1 METVVSG
8 VVGKMRWYFDRLLAM
23 SVPEVGHRLHE
34 LLKRRVSALR
44 TFESAKLVVETA
56 VLPAFSIDRD
66 RLLDVSDD
74 VLAIWRSVAPRAG
87 APGAF
92 LALGHTFPIS
102 AGIDWHRDPE
112 TGRSWPKDTYCFDID
127 YRHTRLFGDVKLV
140 WELNRLQF
148 VPILAALSVVDGDRR
163 HADLALDLIERWIDD
178 NPPYKGINW
187 VSGIELALR
196 AVSILLTIGIVGREN
211 IPMPLARKIAQ
222 TLAAHTYWLER
233 FPSRYSS
240 ANNHLIAEQAA
251 LFVLGTLSADRAGR
265 EWAEAARRLLMAEV
279 DRQIHD
285 DGVGAEQSPTYTA
298 FTCEWYLLAFLV
310 AEQVG
315 RPFPRETLERVG
327 HAGEWLRWLLDE
339 GGHHPRIGDDD
350 EGRVV
355 GSGVGQEPC
364 YVASVLDLMA
374 GVLRRSDLAVA
385 FGSPQL
391 RNLCFWS
398 AVGAASSP
406 VGLRIF
412 EQGGYTVWRRQLGG
426 RDALAVLDHGP
437 LGYLA
442 IAAHGHADALSL
454 TLHLDG
460 QPVLVDAG
468 TYLYHAGGAMRDRLR
483 GTAVHNTLC
492 VDGVNQSQIASA
504 FNWRRKAQSR
514 LVSADEGRDESQCV
528 TAQHDGYR
536 HAYGLMC
543 ERTVCVDDNGLTVAD
558 SLIGSEKGSPSVSS
572 IRIGF
577 LLHPD
582 CQAEISGSLVVVR
595 RGGHVLM
602 RLIANADLDP
612 ELEDAEYSPAFGVLQ
627 RTTRIVFA
635 ASNVAMRQFCIRI
648 DIVSPDAPMIDAGSR
663 LQPSEHEIGRELRDH
678 AGAIL
683 S

>member
-1 METVVSG
+1 MSG
-8 VVGKMRWYFDRLLAM
+8 AIGKMRWYFDRLLAM
-23 SVPEVGHRLHE
+23 SIPEVGHRLHE
-34 LLKRRVSALR
+34 LLKRRVSAFR
-44 TFESAKLVVETA
+44 TFEPKGLGNQAV
-56 VLPAFSIDRD
+56 VLPALPIDRD
-66 RLLDVSDD
+66 RLLKVSDD
-74 VLAIWRSVAPRAG
+74 VLAVWRSIAPRG
-87 APGAF
+87 NTPGAF
-92 LALGHTFPIS
+92 SALGHTFPIS
-102 AGIDWHRDPE
+102 AEIDWHRDPE

-127 YRHTRLFGDVKLV
+127 YRHNRLFGDVKLA

-148 VPILAALSVVDGDRR
+148 VPILAALSVVDGNRL
-163 HADLALDLIERWIDD
+163 HADLALDLIDRWIDE

-196 AVSILLTIGIVGREN
+196 AVSILLTIGIIGREN
-211 IPMPLARKIAQ
+211 IPAPLARKIAQ
-222 TLAAHTYWLER
+222 SLAAHTYWLER

-251 LFVLGTLSADRAGR
+251 LFILGTLSADKAGQDRAD
-265 EWAEAARRLLMAEV
+265 AARLLLIEEAK
-279 DRQIHD
+279 RQIHD

-310 AEQVG
+310 AEQAG
-315 RPFPRETLERVG
+315 RPFPRETLERIG
-327 HAGEWLRWLLDE
+327 YAGECLRWFIDE
-339 GGHHPRIGDDD
+339 EGHHPRIGDDD

-355 GSGVGQEPC
+355 GSGIGQEPF

-374 GVLRRSDLAVA
+374 VALRRSDLTVA

-391 RNLCFWS
+391 RNLCFGP
-398 AVGAASSP
+398 AVGASPSP

-426 RDALAVLDHGP
+426 HDALAVLDHGP

-492 VDGVNQSQIASA
+492 VDGADQSQIAGA

-514 LVSADEGRDESQCV
+514 LVSIDEGRDGTQRI

-536 HAYGLMC
+536 DVYGVMC
-543 ERTVCVDDNGLTVAD
+543 ERTVCVDDNSLTVAD
-558 SLIGSEKGSPSVSS
+558 ALIDLGKGSKSVTS

-582 CQAEISGSLVVVR
+582 CEAEIEGPLVVVR
-595 RGGHVLM
+595 RGEQPLM
-602 RLIANADLDP
+602 RLVANPDLKP
-612 ELEDAEYSPAFGVLQ
+612 ELEDAEYSPAFGILQ

-635 ASNVAMRQFCIRI
+635 ACDAAMRQFSIRI
-648 DIVSPDAPMIDAGSR
+648 DVVSSDTPIIDAESR
-663 LQPSEHEIGRELRDH
+663 LQPSGNAIEHGRHDH
-678 AGAIL
+678 AGATL